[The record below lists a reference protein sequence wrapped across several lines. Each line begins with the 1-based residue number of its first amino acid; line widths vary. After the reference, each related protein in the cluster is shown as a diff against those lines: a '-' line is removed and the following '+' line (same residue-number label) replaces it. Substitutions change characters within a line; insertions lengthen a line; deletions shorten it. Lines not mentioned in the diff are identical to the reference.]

1 MQIDQLRTF
10 FIELQDKICNAIANE
25 GHENVVSDDWE
36 KDNKQQLVG
45 NGRTRIIE
53 KGNVIERGGV
63 NFSDVKGDSLPS
75 SATAARAELRGLP
88 FRALGLSFVFH
99 PKKHTHKSI
108 ASPLHSSFKTR
119 PYNTC

>member
-25 GHENVVSDDWE
+25 GQENVISDDWE

-63 NFSDVKGDSLPS
+63 NFSDVKGDSLPVQQLLNGQNS
-75 SATAARAELRGLP
+75 KVYH
-88 FRALGLSFVFH
+88 LGHSVFLWFFTLKIH
-99 PKKHTHKSI
+99 I
-108 ASPLHSSFKTR
+108 FQR
-119 PYNTC
+119 CI

>member
-10 FIELQDKICNAIANE
+10 FIELQDKICSAIANE
-25 GHENVVSDDWE
+25 GKENVISDDWE
-36 KDNKQQLVG
+36 KDHKQQLVG

-75 SATAARAELRGLP
+75 SALLNGQNSKVYH
-88 FRALGLSFVFH
+88 FGHSVFLWFF
-99 PKKHTHKSI
+99 T
-108 ASPLHSSFKTR
+108 L
-119 PYNTC
+119 